1 MKVVHVIHRF
11 PPFYMAGSEI
21 YTYNLTEE
29 LSKYIDVYVFT
40 RYENPFEPPYS
51 YIDEVFGKV
60 KVRRINRPFRE
71 YTFRDKYI
79 DINVERLFREYMD
92 QVKPDIVHIQHLSHL
107 STNIIDLVKDEYG
120 IPILFTLHDFWMLCF
135 RGQLTDPLFNRCTG
149 PSPERCLRCAR
160 FFFKNTVDIVDIDY
174 YRRHMNRILGR
185 VDLFLSPSKFLMN
198 MFIRHGIP
206 KNKIVYSRYGFR
218 KDLIKYKD
226 RKHSSGSII
235 RFGFIGRIVP
245 TKGVHILLKAFNR
258 MRNKNARLLV
268 FGYYGNLLSYLK
280 RYANERV
287 YFMGGFHNREIDKIL
302 DQIDVLVVPSIWY
315 ENSPLV
321 IQEAFLAGIPVIA
334 SNIGGM
340 AELVKDRINGF
351 TFKVG
356 DIDDL
361 AEKMDYIAD
370 NPEILNDIRP
380 SRDSVRS
387 IEDDAKS
394 TLEIY
399 RKLVGDTNASV

>member
-1 MKVVHVIHRF
+1 MKVMHVIHRF

-21 YTYNLTEE
+21 YTYNLTRE
-29 LSKYIDVYVFT
+29 LSKYIDIYVFT

-51 YIDEVFGKV
+51 YVDEMIGKV
-60 KVRRINRPFRE
+60 KVRRINKPYRE

-79 DINVERLFREYMD
+79 DILVERLFREYID
-92 QVKPDIVHIQHLSHL
+92 QFKPDVVHIQHLSHL
-107 STNIIDLVKDEYG
+107 STNIVNIIKDLYEL
-120 IPILFTLHDFWMLCF
+120 PIVFTLHDFWMLCF
-135 RGQLTDPLFNRCTG
+135 RGQLVNPLFNRCTG
-149 PSPERCLRCAR
+149 PSPEKCFQCAR
-160 FFFKNTVDIVDIDY
+160 FFFKDTVDVVDVSY
-174 YRRHMNRILGR
+174 YRQHMDKILGR
-185 VDLFLSPSKFLMN
+185 VDVFLSPSKFLMDI
-198 MFIRHGIP
+198 FVKYGIP
-206 KNKIVYSRYGFR
+206 RSKIIYSRYGFR
-218 KDLIKYKD
+218 KDLIEYKYRNYASD
-226 RKHSSGSII
+226 SII
-235 RFGFIGRIVP
+235 RFGFIGRIIP

-258 MRNKNARLLV
+258 MRNKKAKLLF

-280 RYANERV
+280 QYVNERV
-287 YFMGGFHNREIDKIL
+287 YFMGGFHNEEINRAL

-334 SNIGGM
+334 SDIGGM
-340 AELVKDRINGF
+340 AELVKDGVNGF
-351 TFKVG
+351 TFRVG

-361 AEKMDYIAD
+361 ARKMDYVVD

-394 TLEIY
+394 IYEIY
-399 RKLVGDTNASV
+399 KKLVGAENVGL